1 MRYNGVIQRKFALL
15 DSHVRELDRQMQEL
29 DYPAFEASRLSRL
42 ATERALQVCAEIV
55 IDVTERI
62 IAIERAGPVA
72 SAADAVKRLQ
82 DLGVIKDAEPYVGI
96 VRFRNLIVHE
106 YEQIDPQLLYT
117 LATTRLSDF
126 LAFRDEIDRA
136 E

>member
-1 MRYNGVIQRKFALL
+1 MKYNGVIQRKFALL
-15 DSHVRELDRQMQEL
+15 NDHVQEIRRHL
-29 DYPAFEASRLSRL
+29 SSMDYPEFLASRVSRL
-42 ATERALQVCAEIV
+42 ATERALQLCAEIV
-55 IDVTERI
+55 IDVAERV

-72 SAADAVKRLQ
+72 SAAEAMTRLQ
-82 DLGVIKDAEPYVGI
+82 KLGVIRDAEPYIGI

-106 YEQIDPQLLYT
+106 YEQIDPELLFK
-117 LATTRLSDF
+117 LATTQLDDF